1 MGSVKHKHHIVPRH
15 AGGSDDPSNL
25 VEVSVEEHAQLHF
38 ALYLEHG
45 KVADWIAYHC
55 LSGKTSA
62 VEECRI
68 ELCREMAT
76 GRLHSAESRHK
87 MSLARIGK
95 KTPHK
100 ETTKAKIGEANG
112 RQVYCPELNKTWYS
126 AAEAARDLKS
136 NKHSI
141 SRCCN
146 GKQRGVRHPLG
157 KLTFSWS

>member
-62 VEECRI
+62 RSCT
-68 ELCREMAT
+68 ATT
-76 GRLHSAESRHK
+76 GRG
-87 MSLARIGK
+87 MGIIGWLAG
-95 KTPHK
+95 
-100 ETTKAKIGEANG
+100 
-112 RQVYCPELNKTWYS
+112 
-126 AAEAARDLKS
+126 
-136 NKHSI
+136 
-141 SRCCN
+141 
-146 GKQRGVRHPLG
+146 
-157 KLTFSWS
+157 